1 MTLSKSQYIRGLQC
15 HKSLWLLKNRPE
27 LREEP
32 DRAQESLFDTG
43 YSAGEAAKELFPGG
57 VEIEFDADNF
67 KGMLDKTKELIEN
80 GTEVIYEASFS
91 VNGIFVMIDLLVKR
105 DDFWDMYE
113 VKASTEV
120 KQYQLNDASIQWH
133 VVSQVIPLD
142 KAYIVYIDKTYE
154 RLGDLEVDKLF
165 KRKDVTEMLLE
176 MQEQIEPNLEEMK
189 EVLGGDMP
197 DVDIGGHCSDPFG
210 CDFKQHCWKHIPS
223 PSVFNLYWMNWSKKF
238 EMYYK
243 GIISY
248 QDIPKDQKLSF
259 TQQLQVSTARTK
271 EPHINPDVI
280 RSFVQEVEYPINF
293 FDFETFFEAIPR
305 FSNQRP
311 YQQIPFQ
318 YSLHILH
325 EDGTLEHREF
335 LADEH
340 SDPRDELITKM
351 LSDITER
358 GSIIA
363 YNQAFEKRMIRELAT
378 CDSNR
383 SKELL
388 ALNERFLDLI
398 VPFRNGGYYH
408 PDFNGSFSIKSVLP
422 ALFPGDPELDYK
434 KLGSVQNGGDAMDTF
449 AKLHLLKYPSKRE
462 AIRADLLAYCRLDTL
477 AMVRIWEMLRQL
489 VKVDILPVGDEI
501 ACG

>member
-15 HKSLWLLKNRPE
+15 HKSLWLFKNRPE

-32 DRAQESLFDTG
+32 NRAQESLFNTG
-43 YSAGEAAKELFPGG
+43 YSVGEAAKELFPGG
-57 VEIEFDADNF
+57 VEIEFDAENF
-67 KGMLDKTKELIEN
+67 KGMLDKTKELIDN

-91 VNGIFVMIDLLVKR
+91 IDGIFVMIDLLVKR
-105 DDFWDMYE
+105 GDVWDMYE

-142 KAYIVYIDKTYE
+142 KAYIVHIDKTYE
-154 RLGDLEVDKLF
+154 RQGNIEVDELLNIE
-165 KRKDVTEMLLE
+165 DVTEILLG

-189 EVLGGDMP
+189 EVLDGDMP
-197 DVDIGGHCSDPFG
+197 DVVIGGHCSDPFR
-210 CDFKQHCWKHIPS
+210 CDFKHHCWKHIPS
-223 PSVFNLYWMNWSKKF
+223 PSVFNLYWMNWSNKF

-243 GIISY
+243 GIVSY
-248 QDIPKDQKLSF
+248 DDIPKDQKLSF
-259 TQQLQVSTARTK
+259 TQELQVSTARTK
-271 EPHINPDVI
+271 EPYINPDVI

-305 FSNQRP
+305 FDHQRP

-335 LADEH
+335 LGAEH
-340 SDPRDELITKM
+340 IDPRDELITKM
-351 LSDITER
+351 LLDITEK

-363 YNQAFEKRMIRELAT
+363 YNHSFEKRVIRELAT
-378 CDSNR
+378 YDTHR

-408 PDFNGSFSIKSVLP
+408 PNFNGSFSIKSVLP
-422 ALFPGDPELDYK
+422 AIFPDAPELDYK

-449 AKLHLLKYPSKRE
+449 ANLHLLKDPSKRDM
-462 AIRADLLAYCRLDTL
+462 IREDLLAYCHLDTL
-477 AMVRIWEMLRQL
+477 AMVRLWEKLNTFM
-489 VKVDILPVGDEI
+489 
-501 ACG
+501 

>member
-1 MTLSKSQYIRGLQC
+1 MHISKSQYIRGLQC

-32 DRAQESLFDTG
+32 DRAQESLFNTG
-43 YSAGEAAKELFPGG
+43 YSVGEAAKELFSGG
-57 VEIEFDADNF
+57 VEIEFDAENF

-91 VNGIFVMIDLLVKR
+91 VDGIFVMIDLLVKR
-105 DDFWDMYE
+105 GDVWDMYE

-133 VVSQVIPLD
+133 VVSRVIPLD
-142 KAYIVYIDKTYE
+142 KAYIIHIDKTYE
-154 RLGDLEVDKLF
+154 RQGNLEVDKLL
-165 KRKDVTEMLLE
+165 KREDVTEILLE

-223 PSVFNLYWMNWSKKF
+223 PSVFNLYWMNGSKKF

-243 GIISY
+243 GIIGY
-248 QDIPKDQKLSF
+248 GDIPKDQKLSF
-259 TQQLQVSTARTK
+259 IQQLQVSTAQTK
-271 EPHINPDVI
+271 EPYINLDMI
-280 RSFVQEVEYPINF
+280 SSFVNEVEYPINF

-305 FSNQRP
+305 FDHQRP

-325 EDGTLEHREF
+325 QDGKLEHKEF
-335 LADEH
+335 LGDEH
-340 SDPRDELITKM
+340 SDPRDELINKM

-363 YNQAFEKRMIRELAT
+363 YNQAFEKRVIRELAT
-378 CDSNR
+378 YDSDR

-449 AKLHLLKYPSKRE
+449 ANLHLLKDQSIRE
-462 AIRADLLAYCRLDTL
+462 NIRQDLLAYCRLDTL
-477 AMVRIWEMLRQL
+477 AMVRIWLKL
-489 VKVDILPVGDEI
+489 NNDI
-501 ACG
+501 